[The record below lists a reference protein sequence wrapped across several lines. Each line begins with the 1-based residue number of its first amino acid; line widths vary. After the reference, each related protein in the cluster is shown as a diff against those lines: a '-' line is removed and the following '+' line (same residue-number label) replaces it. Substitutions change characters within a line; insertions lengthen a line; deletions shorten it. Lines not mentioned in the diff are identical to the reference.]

1 MGAFFKPSEEPG
13 VKRAKRSGATL
24 IPGSSDG
31 TLCAA
36 IAEHMSDV
44 ARSLRRKTLSLSPPC
59 GVGPFQVAE
68 MGQKEVGLDNQRQRD
83 SKAGTSTSSG
93 IRSSKYFKAATKA
106 VRSSLSSM

>member
-36 IAEHMSDV
+36 IAEQMSAV
-44 ARSLRRKTLSLSPPC
+44 ARSLWRKTLSLSPPC
-59 GVGPFQVAE
+59 GWVHFKLPKWVKSKLALTVELVEKHTGLSKVLNALEQ
-68 MGQKEVGLDNQRQRD
+68 EV
-83 SKAGTSTSSG
+83 S
-93 IRSSKYFKAATKA
+93 
-106 VRSSLSSM
+106 

>member
-36 IAEHMSDV
+36 IAEQMSAV
-44 ARSLRRKTLSLSPPC
+44 ARSLWRKTLSLSPPC
-59 GVGPFQVAE
+59 GWVHFKLPKWV
-68 MGQKEVGLDNQRQRD
+68 K
-83 SKAGTSTSSG
+83 SKLAL
-93 IRSSKYFKAATKA
+93 TKA
-106 VRSSLSSM
+106 SKERKLAAHRKSLHGRMTHEIVAVGNT